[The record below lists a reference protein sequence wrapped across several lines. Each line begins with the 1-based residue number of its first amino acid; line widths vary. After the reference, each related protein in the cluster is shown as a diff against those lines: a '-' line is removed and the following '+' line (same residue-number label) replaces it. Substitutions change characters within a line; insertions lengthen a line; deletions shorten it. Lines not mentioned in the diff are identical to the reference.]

1 MTDGAIRRSN
11 GLREFFAHL
20 EGQQGLRVLDV
31 GLPSQ
36 ANVNVITGLGHRI
49 YSEDLYRELAG
60 DAKGSVSRDWLDHSL
75 NYPAGLLDGIL
86 GWDMLDLLPDPEMV
100 SPTVGRLAE
109 ITHTGAVLLFFFHTS
124 EPGASVPAFRTTIS
138 SPGSLT
144 LQGRG
149 DYRLKRPFN
158 NRNIENMFSAFR
170 SLKFFLAQDGLREV
184 LVVR

>member
-49 YSEDLYRELAG
+49 YSEDIYNELAG
-60 DAKGSVSRDWLDHSL
+60 GIKRPGSSDFLEGSL
-75 NYPAGLLDGIL
+75 KYPTGLFDGIL
-86 GWDMLDLLPDPEMV
+86 GWDLLDLLPSPEMV
-100 SPTVGRLAE
+100 APTIARLAE

-138 SPGSLT
+138 APGSLT
-144 LQGRG
+144 LQTRG